1 MFLFIF
7 LLRAVDRIQAIV
19 KRGPKLPTKP
29 KKRGTK
35 LPTKHVHLGCS
46 RPFMAAFCHVV
57 SAPGSDRSILI
68 TAIFISSTITGD
80 NTGSCE
86 SALPAVRWR
95 TEKEAPA
102 AGAEQ
107 NGGASGLT
115 GDVFQLDMVSP
126 PKMPVLL
133 KYICQKMARFQYFV
147 PSSPPPPNVKHHNK
161 A

>member
-115 GDVFQLDMVSP
+115 GDVLQLDMVSP

-133 KYICQKMARFQYFV
+133 KYMCQNFHGPILTLLSLAA
-147 PSSPPPPNVKHHNK
+147 PPPPTHTP
-161 A
+161 